1 MWDTLSVPGQC
12 PAAGWVF
19 CALLQAEEE
28 HGADPGRGG
37 ADPAGRRAPPRPQ
50 RRGEGE
56 ELCRADHCQNRGGPV
71 SDSKEDKMTVMV
83 LPEVWESRMKGLG
96 GGFGVA
102 VLGFLPCECLL
113 GRDRQG

>member
-1 MWDTLSVPGQC
+1 M
-12 PAAGWVF
+12 F

-56 ELCRADHCQNRGGPV
+56 ELCGADHCQNRGGPV
-71 SDSKEDKMTVMV
+71 SDSREEGGVDKITVMV
-83 LPEVWESRMKGLG
+83 LPEAWGKQDEGIG
-96 GGFGVA
+96 GWSLA
-102 VLGFLPCECLL
+102 LLCLGF
-113 GRDRQG
+113 